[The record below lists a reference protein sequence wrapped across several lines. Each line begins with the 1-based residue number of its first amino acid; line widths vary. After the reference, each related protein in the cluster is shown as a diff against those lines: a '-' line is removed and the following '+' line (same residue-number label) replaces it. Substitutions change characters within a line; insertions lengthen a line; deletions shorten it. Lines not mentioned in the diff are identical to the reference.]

1 MVKIRLWHSYLSLIT
16 APSIIFFA
24 LTGIVQIFS
33 LHEARGTYHPPAFIE
48 KLGRVHKDQVFALKP
63 ERPAPPPAAS
73 EASPPPMTDH
83 HHDDDDDDQV
93 AMIPVYLLKWFFT
106 LVALS
111 LTVSASLGLYIGLGS
126 GRRRKTGWV
135 LVAIGTIIPIAL
147 ILI

>member
-1 MVKIRLWHSYLSLIT
+1 MMKIRLWHSYLSLIT

-48 KLGRVHKDQVFALKP
+48 KMGRVHKDQVFALNP
-63 ERPAPPPAAS
+63 ERAAPPAAAA
-73 EASPPPMTDH
+73 EASPAPMAEH
-83 HHDDDDDDQV
+83 HHDVDDDQV

-111 LTVSASLGLYIGLGS
+111 LTITAGLGLYIGLTNA
-126 GRRRKTGWV
+126 RRKKTGWV
-135 LVAIGTIIPIAL
+135 LVAIGAIIPILL

>member
-1 MVKIRLWHSYLSLIT
+1 MMKIRLWHSYLSLIT

-48 KLGRVHKDQVFALKP
+48 KMGRVHKDQVFALNP
-63 ERPAPPPAAS
+63 ERAAPPAAAA
-73 EASPPPMTDH
+73 EASPAPMAEH
-83 HHDDDDDDQV
+83 HHDDDDDQV

-106 LVALS
+106 FVALS
-111 LTVSASLGLYIGLGS
+111 LTITAGLGLYIGLS
-126 GRRRKTGWV
+126 NARRKKTGWA
-135 LVAIGTIIPIAL
+135 LVAIGTIIPILL